1 MVLHI
6 NIFREKS
13 ENIDE
18 ITEPAIAKITLYSQ
32 YRQIKK
38 VQ

>member
-18 ITEPAIAKITLYSQ
+18 ITEPLIVKVTLHSQ